1 MTDAITL
8 TSLYPDIY
16 KKMDVV
22 SRELVGFIPSV
33 SMDAGMERA
42 AKNQPVR
49 TFVSPTKAAADFTP
63 GQLPP
68 TTTDVAF
75 GNTYIQISKERIIP
89 IVWNGND
96 QRRLDNSFGWRNL
109 FLDEI
114 EQGLRTLC
122 NEVEAD
128 CFAEAQVNASR
139 AQDPAGT
146 NLFDAAN
153 YKDIANARKI
163 LADNGAPLSDVS
175 LILDT
180 TAGAAFRGNAQ
191 YYGANTAG
199 SAEWLHQGVMMNI
212 HGVNVRESGQISAFT
227 VGTGSSSTTDN
238 AGYAVGDTVLTLASA
253 GTGTIKAGDVISI
266 TGDPSSAKYVVVSGD
281 TDVSNGGTITIQ
293 APGLR
298 GALSAATHA
307 ITIDSKTTHNV
318 MIARNALHLATRLLP
333 IPDGGDSAVE
343 TMVITDPRS
352 GLNFDLR
359 KYNEFGQVRYIL
371 GLCWGVKMIK
381 PEHSALLLN

>member
-1 MTDAITL
+1 MTDATTIVD
-8 TSLYPDIY
+8 LYADIY
-16 KKMDVV
+16 KRMDVV

-33 SMDAGMERA
+33 SLDAGMERA
-42 AKNQPVR
+42 AKNQPIR
-49 TFVSPTKAAADFTP
+49 TFVSAAKAATDFAP

-75 GNTYIQISKERIIP
+75 GNTYMEITKERVIP
-89 IVWNGND
+89 IVWEGNN
-96 QRRLDNSFGWRNL
+96 QRRLDSSYGWRNL
-109 FLDEI
+109 FLDQV
-114 EQGLRTLC
+114 EQGLRTLT

-128 CFAEAQVNASR
+128 LFALHVATSR
-139 AQDPAGT
+139 AAAPAGT

-212 HGVNVRESGQISAFT
+212 HGVKVRESAQISAFT
-227 VGTGSSSTTDN
+227 VGTGASATTDN

-253 GTGTIKAGDVISI
+253 GTGSIKAGDVIVI
-266 TGDPSSAKYVVVSGD
+266 TGDASASKYVVASGDADVSG
-281 TDVSNGGTITIQ
+281 GGTITLA

-307 ITIDSKTTHNV
+307 ITIDSSATHNV
-318 MIARNALHLATRLLP
+318 MVARNAFHLATRLLP
-333 IPDGGDSAVE
+333 IPEGGDSAVE
-343 TMVITDPRS
+343 SMIITDPRS

-359 KYNEFGQVRYIL
+359 KYMEYGQVRYIL
-371 GLCWGVKMIK
+371 GMSWGVKCIK
-381 PEHSALLLN
+381 PEHSCLLID